1 MANDRRIK
9 SAVDLISNLPDV
21 ILQHILCSIPIELA
35 ITTSLLSR
43 RWRHVWREI
52 PSLSFNA
59 DTLTA
64 ASVNETLTRYTAPN
78 TKSFH
83 LTITPYPENIPY
95 IDRLIK
101 FAVSHNVEN
110 LSLNFSSHYYVKL
123 PDFFCNSSSVKQL
136 NIDIGFSHMIVPE
149 YCTVSWTSLQ
159 KLSLSCCGLSDE
171 SMASI
176 LSGCPVLENLTLHNC
191 VELKVLDLSKS
202 LRLRTL
208 DVKCTMTDW
217 GSRQIVAPHIHCLR
231 LLSSQPSS
239 PTLVNVD
246 SLTEAKLE
254 ILFSVNRYFTFKADF
269 FQTMVLKM
277 LEKLQNAEK
286 LTFGGNFI
294 QILSLAE
301 IRGVPFPMLKVKALA
316 LHTKISH
323 YVIPGMERLLQ
334 NSPDLEKL
342 TVRARNFNTLLEK
355 HLDKYMEIKG
365 FNLNTC
371 WRSKD
376 GASWNKCGVYAKSKH
391 VTSLVELILKNTK
404 KLDKVVVLLDEL
416 YLKFKIKDV
425 VVPSLPGYKNVN
437 VVLSTT
443 KLMALEKW

>member
-9 SAVDLISNLPDV
+9 SAVDLISNFPDV
-21 ILQHILCSIPIELA
+21 ILQHILCFIPIELA
-35 ITTSLLSR
+35 ITTSRLSR
-43 RWRHVWREI
+43 RWRHVWCEI

-110 LSLNFSSHYYVKL
+110 LSLDFSSHYYVKL

-159 KLSLSCCGLSDE
+159 KLSLSCGRLSDE
-171 SMASI
+171 SMANI

-191 VELKVLDLSKS
+191 VELKS
-202 LRLRTL
+202 
-208 DVKCTMTDW
+208 
-217 GSRQIVAPHIHCLR
+217 
-231 LLSSQPSS
+231 SS

-254 ILFSVNRYFTFKADF
+254 ILFSVKRYFTFKADF
-269 FQTMVLKM
+269 FQTVVLKM

-286 LTFGGNFI
+286 LTFGGNYFFLK
-294 QILSLAE
+294 ILSLVE
-301 IRGVPFPMLKVKALA
+301 IRGVPFPMFKVKALT
-316 LHTKISH
+316 LDTKISR
-323 YVIPGMERLLQ
+323 YTIVWK
-334 NSPDLEKL
+334 DCYK
-342 TVRARNFNTLLEK
+342 TLL
-355 HLDKYMEIKG
+355 I
-365 FNLNTC
+365 
-371 WRSKD
+371 
-376 GASWNKCGVYAKSKH
+376 
-391 VTSLVELILKNTK
+391 
-404 KLDKVVVLLDEL
+404 
-416 YLKFKIKDV
+416 
-425 VVPSLPGYKNVN
+425 
-437 VVLSTT
+437 
-443 KLMALEKW
+443 